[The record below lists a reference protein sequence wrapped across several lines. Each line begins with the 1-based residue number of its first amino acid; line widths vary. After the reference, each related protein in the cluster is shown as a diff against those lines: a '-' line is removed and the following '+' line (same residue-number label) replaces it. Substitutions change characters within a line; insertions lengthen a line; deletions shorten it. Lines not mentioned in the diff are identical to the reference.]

1 MGDEDLS
8 GKTVII
14 LTADYRIRGDID
26 VAPDER
32 ITDYIT
38 AAKSFLAVTNAE
50 VRTLEGRILF
60 ISPFINVHRDHIVVV
75 APEELTSRG

>member
-1 MGDEDLS
+1 MS

-32 ITDYIT
+32 VTDYIT
-38 AAKSFLAVTNAE
+38 AAKTFLAVTNAE
-50 VRTLEGRILF
+50 VRTLEGRIMF
-60 ISPFINVHRDHIVVV
+60 ASSFINVHRDHIVVV
-75 APEELTSRG
+75 APEELTSRN

>member
-1 MGDEDLS
+1 MS
-8 GKTVII
+8 GKTVVI

-50 VRTLEGRILF
+50 VRTLEGRIMF
-60 ISPFINVHRDHIVVV
+60 TSSFINVNRDHIVVV
-75 APEELTSRG
+75 APEELTSRA

>member
-1 MGDEDLS
+1 MS
-8 GKTVII
+8 GKTVVI

-50 VRTLEGRILF
+50 VRTLEGRIMF
-60 ISPFINVHRDHIVVV
+60 TSSFINVHRDHIVVV
-75 APEELTSRG
+75 APEELTTRA

>member
-1 MGDEDLS
+1 MS

-14 LTADYRIRGDID
+14 LTADYRIRGDIN

-32 ITDYIT
+32 ITDYVT
-38 AAKSFLAVTNAE
+38 SAKSFLAVTDAE
-50 VRTLEGRILF
+50 VRALDGRMLF
-60 ISPFINVHRDHIVVV
+60 ATSFLNIHRDHIVVI

>member
-1 MGDEDLS
+1 MS

-32 ITDYIT
+32 ITDYVT
-38 AAKSFLAVTNAE
+38 AAKTFLALTDAE
-50 VRTLEGRILF
+50 VRTLEGRIMF
-60 ISPFINVHRDHIVVV
+60 ASPFINVHRDHIVVI
-75 APEELTSRG
+75 APEELTSRS

>member
-1 MGDEDLS
+1 MS
-8 GKTVII
+8 GKTVVI
-14 LTADYRIRGDID
+14 LTAGYRIRGDID

-50 VRTLEGRILF
+50 VRTLEGRIMF
-60 ISPFINVHRDHIVVV
+60 TSSFINVNRDHIVVV
-75 APEELTSRG
+75 APEELTTRA

>member
-1 MGDEDLS
+1 MS

-14 LTADYRIRGDID
+14 LTPDYRIRGDID

-50 VRTLEGRILF
+50 VRTLEGRIMF
-60 ISPFINVHRDHIVVV
+60 MSSFINVHRDHIVVV

>member
-1 MGDEDLS
+1 MS
-8 GKTVII
+8 GKTVVI

-38 AAKSFLAVTNAE
+38 TAKSFLAVTNAE
-50 VRTLEGRILF
+50 VRTLEGRIMF
-60 ISPFINVHRDHIVVV
+60 TSSFINVHRDHIVVV
-75 APEELTSRG
+75 APEELTTRA